1 MQRRFGKYMR
11 TAAVAAAASLA
22 LGACSS
28 VVDGTPT
35 LRVAANANLAVVGD
49 SGNPFDTTV
58 KNALSDVIA
67 FWQINYASISGG
79 KSLPAIKGG
88 FFSVDGAE
96 VVQTGAVSG
105 PAAKE
110 GCVAKQ
116 ANFII
121 DNAAFCSLDDSIVWD
136 RNSNHLVGVLATKYG
151 PLLIA
156 LAFAHEFGHALQ
168 HRLGIFDQNPPV
180 IDTES
185 QADCAAG
192 AFLADI
198 VANKAAHFRATPE
211 QIDAALNGYLQV
223 RDKTPGSAADI
234 SHGNGFDRLSAIDDG
249 LLHGPTFCYGK
260 NYFDRQFT
268 ERPFVQ
274 DSDYKS
280 GGNETLQEVLNAN
293 DSTKDPTAGG
303 LQPDLNRFWKSAAQS
318 IGKNWQDVKIAQ
330 ADHPKCDP
338 SGTSEFGYCPDDNT
352 VYYSQQ
358 FASQAYNS
366 LTDKQ
371 FDPDTKNVTL
381 QVNQPADF
389 ALGTLFAMGWGL
401 AVRHQLFSRPMTGKD
416 ALLAAACYVG
426 AYAKDINLPA
436 TTTPRFLLSPPDM
449 DEATSAML
457 NLVAE
462 DKAYGARGTTGLQRI
477 QSFVK
482 GYQGGLSVC

>member
-1 MQRRFGKYMR
+1 MR

-136 RNSNHLVGVLATKYG
+136 RNSSHLVGVLASKYG

-234 SHGNGFDRLSAIDDG
+234 SHGNGFDRI
-249 LLHGPTFCYGK
+249 LLWQELLRPPVHRASLRSGQRLQVRWQRDAAAGAQRQRFYEGPHSRGTPTRPEPVLEVGRPVH
-260 NYFDRQFT
+260 RQ
-268 ERPFVQ
+268 ELAGRQDCAGRPPEMRPKRNQRVRLLPGRQ
-274 DSDYKS
+274 HR
-280 GGNETLQEVLNAN
+280 L
-293 DSTKDPTAGG
+293 
-303 LQPDLNRFWKSAAQS
+303 LQP
-318 IGKNWQDVKIAQ
+318 
-330 ADHPKCDP
+330 
-338 SGTSEFGYCPDDNT
+338 
-352 VYYSQQ
+352 
-358 FASQAYNS
+358 
-366 LTDKQ
+366 
-371 FDPDTKNVTL
+371 
-381 QVNQPADF
+381 
-389 ALGTLFAMGWGL
+389 
-401 AVRHQLFSRPMTGKD
+401 AVRIAGVQQ
-416 ALLAAACYVG
+416 
-426 AYAKDINLPA
+426 
-436 TTTPRFLLSPPDM
+436 PD
-449 DEATSAML
+449 
-457 NLVAE
+457 
-462 DKAYGARGTTGLQRI
+462 R
-477 QSFVK
+477 
-482 GYQGGLSVC
+482 